1 VPIVRFAPSNSEFV
15 EDVSAL
21 KASVHKAEAMNP
33 VLKRLCCSLP
43 MFLLFCACSALFAQ
57 MNGEAARDWSVVF
70 RDSLQHS
77 VLQFWIDHA
86 LDKEY
91 GGLLGQLNRQGEP
104 TGSGNKSVVLIS
116 RSLWSFSEAYRRY
129 PDHAY
134 QKMAA
139 ECLKFLRDKMW
150 DKEHGGYYFMVTRDG
165 KIVDST
171 KQLNPMSYVMEGLAE
186 YALAFHDNQ
195 VAREALDLFQ
205 VIDQHAH
212 DNQYGGYR
220 IAFTANWQFIKDYKD
235 GPNAAGSFG
244 RKSYD
249 WHLGLVEALATLYDV
264 TGDAQVRARLE
275 ELLDILVNK
284 IIDVDVGYGRYY
296 FHDDW
301 SVADHDGDSQQSEYG
316 LDLEASWLIVE
327 AAQRVGRQQDA
338 RIRGASLVLV
348 DHALLYGFDKD
359 HGGVYRYG
367 PATQPA
373 TNKDM
378 EWWQQC
384 EALVALLNAYQL
396 TGNLKYWSAFDLQ
409 ARFFTARFTDH
420 QYGEVYTAL
429 FQNGRIDDEK
439 IGPWKA
445 PYHVTR
451 AFLEIIARLGGTL

>member
-1 VPIVRFAPSNSEFV
+1 MN
-15 EDVSAL
+15 L
-21 KASVHKAEAMNP
+21 KMRKIILCL
-33 VLKRLCCSLP
+33 VLLLP
-43 MFLLFCACSALFAQ
+43 CIGCMDSFAQ
-57 MNGEAARDWSVVF
+57 MNGEAARDWSVAF

-91 GGLLGQLNRQGEP
+91 GGTLGRLNRQGAEI
-104 TGSGNKSVVLIS
+104 GSGNKSVVLIS

-129 PDHAY
+129 PDPAY

-139 ECLKFLRDKMW
+139 GCLKFLREKMW
-150 DKEHGGYYFMVTRDG
+150 DKEHGGYYFMVSREG
-165 KIVDST
+165 QIVDST

-195 VAREALDLFQ
+195 VAREALDLFR
-205 VIDQHAH
+205 VIDRHAH
-212 DNQYGGYR
+212 DDQYGGYR
-220 IAFTANWQFIKDYKD
+220 IAFTADWQFIKDYKD
-235 GPNAAGSFG
+235 GPNGTGSFG

-249 WHLGLVEALATLYDV
+249 WHLGLVEALATLYGV

-275 ELLDILVNK
+275 ELLDIFVNK
-284 IIDVDVGYGRYY
+284 IIDADVGYGRYY

-301 SVADHDGDSQQSEYG
+301 TVADREGDSKQSEYG

-327 AAQRVGRQQDA
+327 TAQRLGRPQDPH
-338 RIRGASLVLV
+338 IRRASLALV
-348 DHALLYGFDKD
+348 DHALLYGFDKL
-359 HGGVYRYG
+359 HGGIYRYG
-367 PATQPA
+367 PADGPA
-373 TNKDM
+373 TNRDM

-384 EALVALLNAYQL
+384 EALVGLLNSYQL
-396 TGNLKYWSAFDLQ
+396 TGDPKYWQAFDLE
-409 ARFFTARFTDH
+409 ARFFMERFSDH

-429 FQNGRIDDEK
+429 LQNGKVDDEK